1 MQNMGRIRGT
11 EGVNHIAENQRQKG
25 LRQPIQRSRDRP
37 DDHQPGIQ
45 PIPEREKPVERHL
58 LISFSISSLSL
69 ILSH

>member
-1 MQNMGRIRGT
+1 MGRIGGT

-37 DDHQPGIQ
+37 EDHQPGIQ

-58 LISFSISSLSL
+58 LISFSISL
-69 ILSH
+69 ILSHCTHV